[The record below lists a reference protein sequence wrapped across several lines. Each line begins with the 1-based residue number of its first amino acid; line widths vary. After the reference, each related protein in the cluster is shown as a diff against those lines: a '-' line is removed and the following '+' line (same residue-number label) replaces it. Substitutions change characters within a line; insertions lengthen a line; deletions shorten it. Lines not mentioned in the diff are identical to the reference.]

1 MFDTTACATLKGH
14 RVNASDRA
22 QRRAPF
28 GARLDALSRHVARA
42 ALGLAFALTSMTI
55 SAQSGESGGPASTVS
70 ARPPAASPSRIPPTD
85 EFRRQAIEASVGP
98 SSGPPRANV
107 TSFAGALRCM
117 DGLFR
122 TFGAKNIAVVV
133 EDIPDATQK
142 VRAGAREMFTSA
154 TSAMTRGSRA
164 VRLIPWVAN
173 SAVSAGREDVIKNA
187 SFAVQ
192 GSVSQFDETTLRK
205 QRDGG
210 ICLGP
215 LCLGAA
221 ESDAFSGMSLDLSLI
236 ELEGLTLLPGV
247 TSKNYVLI
255 RRKGKGFDG
264 DLSLQKFGV
273 QYNFTFTSSDGQGQ
287 ALRALVELSAI
298 ELYGRL
304 LKIPY
309 WSCLGLSDADS
320 AVALEIED
328 WWDTLRSDIPSLV
341 SWLQIQMGAR
351 GLYKGDVDGQLSPE
365 LERAIRAYKQSLGLK
380 ADLNLDL
387 EFFRKYLAADQQV
400 LQKQA
405 AVVLQQ
411 LESAESAAQAPVV
424 ASMAPPVPVAANP
437 TAVAAATPS
446 PGAAGVTL
454 LNRKGP
460 QHVHRRGEAV
470 EVDVSVAAAGF
481 LYCFLLDD
489 QRQLTQFYPN
499 PARPSSAVAPGTRI
513 GFPGNFGFQ
522 ILASKAGITETIACF
537 RSPRD
542 LGPDALGANKPVV
555 RDIASLRQLLT
566 QRAGGNLDM
575 GVFDVV
581 AR

>member
-1 MFDTTACATLKGH
+1 MRRLLSFLLRRCAVALATALCLPLLAMG
-14 RVNASDRA
+14 
-22 QRRAPF
+22 Q
-28 GARLDALSRHVARA
+28 
-42 ALGLAFALTSMTI
+42 GLA
-55 SAQSGESGGPASTVS
+55 PASAAGS
-70 ARPPAASPSRIPPTD
+70 RPASVD
-85 EFRRQAIEASVGP
+85 EFRRQAVEASVGP
-98 SSGPPRANV
+98 SAGPPRANV
-107 TSFAGALRCM
+107 TSFASAIRCM

-122 TFGAKNIAVVV
+122 TYGARNVAVVV

-164 VRLIPWVAN
+164 VRLIPWVAG
-173 SAVSAGREDVIKNA
+173 SAVAAGREDVIKNA

-255 RRKGKGFDG
+255 RRRGRGFDG

-309 WSCLGLSDADS
+309 WTCLGLTDADTNVS
-320 AVALEIED
+320 LEIED
-328 WWDTLRSDIPSLV
+328 WWDTLRGDVPSLV

-351 GLYKGDVDGQLSPE
+351 NLYTGEVDGQLNPA
-365 LERAIRAYKQSLGLK
+365 LERAVRAWKQAVGLK
-380 ADLNLDL
+380 PDLNLDL
-387 EFFRKYLAADQQV
+387 EFFRAYLGSDHSRTDKLAA
-400 LQKQA
+400 A
-405 AVVLQQ
+405 AFQQ
-411 LESAESAAQAPVV
+411 LQTAE
-424 ASMAPPVPVAANP
+424 ASP
-437 TAVAAATPS
+437 AAATPAPVS
-446 PGAAGVTL
+446 TPPPPPSAGPGTPSAVAVA
-454 LNRKGP
+454 NVRGP
-460 QHVHRRGEAV
+460 AHVHRRGEPV
-470 EVDVSVAAAGF
+470 EVEVAVSSAGF

-489 QRQLTQFYPN
+489 QRRLTQFYPN
-499 PARPSSAVAPGTRI
+499 PSRPTAAVPAGARIR
-513 GFPGNFGFQ
+513 FPGGFGFQ
-522 ILASKAGITETIACF
+522 ILASKAGVTETIACL
-537 RSPRD
+537 RTERD
-542 LGPDALGANKPVV
+542 LGPQALAPGAGIQEVN
-555 RDIASLRQLLT
+555 ALRQQLA
-566 QRAGGNLDM
+566 QRSGSNPDM
-575 GVFDVV
+575 GVLDVL